1 MPVEFIQDDDDAP
14 EPSPYEPPPRRTF
27 ALRVL
32 GAVVVLVAAL
42 IWALTRPDGGGVS
55 GAARPNP
62 SPHPPSRSA
71 SPPAGQTFSCR
82 MRAPVTDEL
91 ASAMR
96 HFLPALRVANL
107 SVYRC
112 VHGSGPKGRVVFE
125 AVSGAWHGQNI
136 DVEVSVRGIDSPA
149 ESPGLGSHNGSYVT
163 VARIETVAA
172 GLHVSVVDWA
182 PPNLLRPHVP
192 GGAMSR
198 LADFVSLNVV
208 L

>member
-1 MPVEFIQDDDDAP
+1 MPVEFISDDDSP
-14 EPSPYEPPPRRTF
+14 EPPRYEPPRRRTL

-32 GAVVVLVAAL
+32 GAVVALVAAL
-42 IWALTRPDGGGVS
+42 LWVLTRPDGGGVS
-55 GAARPNP
+55 GAPRPTP
-62 SPHPPSRSA
+62 SGHTSPSRSTPPSRTA
-71 SPPAGQTFSCR
+71 VSCR
-82 MRAPVTDEL
+82 TRAPVTDEL

-96 HFLPALRVANL
+96 HFLPALKVANL

-112 VHGSGPKGRVVFE
+112 VRGAGPQGRVVFE

-136 DVEVSVRGIDSPA
+136 DVEVAVRGVDAPA
-149 ESPGLGSHNGSYVT
+149 ESPRLGSHNGSYVT

-172 GLHVSVVDWA
+172 GLHVAVVDWA
-182 PPNLLRPHVP
+182 PPNLLRPDVP
-192 GGAMSR
+192 GDAMGR